1 MPATLF
7 EARKATSDKVRGDL
21 IETLYRE
28 EQFFLKMPIEFIDE
42 LSYPYNVEKVLPGI
56 TFRKMNEAFPESTL
70 IVQRPIETL
79 KPLGQDSD
87 TDILIAQT
95 KPLQR
100 ARNARATMKAM
111 GIKWIQTILYGNS
124 PASRAGTTFDDVDGF
139 DGLMKRLNDAPNT
152 PQIVDNGASS
162 GSDGSSVFG
171 IRFGEDMF
179 TGLMLGPS
187 PGFSPR
193 DMGELQTKPVFRT
206 RIDAAA
212 SVAIFNGASVGW
224 LKDITVAT
232 AIDIDKLDQ
241 MIDKIVGRPDIL
253 LMTKRTRTQLRKACR
268 TLGLTLGKT
277 LNEIGAVMETYG
289 DIPIVISDAM
299 IDTETTN

>member
-28 EQFFLKMPIEFIDE
+28 ENFFLKMPIESVDE
-42 LSYPYNVEKVLPGI
+42 LSYDYNVEKVLPGI
-56 TFRKMNEAFPESTL
+56 TFRKLNEAFPESTL
-70 IVQRPIETL
+70 IVQRPTETL

-124 PASRAGTTFDDVDGF
+124 PSSRAGAAYNDVDGF
-139 DGLMKRLNDAPNT
+139 DGLMKRLNDAPST
-152 PQIVDNGASS
+152 PQIVNNGANS
-162 GSDGSSVFG
+162 GADSSSVFA

-179 TGLMLGPS
+179 QGLMLGPA
-187 PGFSPR
+187 PFFNPR
-193 DMGELQTKPVFRT
+193 DMGELQTKPVMRT
-206 RIDAAA
+206 RIDAAG
-212 SVAIFNGASVGW
+212 SIAIFNGGAVGW
-224 LKDITVAT
+224 LKNISVAT
-232 AIDIDKLDQ
+232 DIDIDKLDQ
-241 MIDKIVGRPDIL
+241 LIDLVVGRPDIL
-253 LMTKRTRTQLRKACR
+253 LMTKRTRTQLRKKCR

-277 LNEIGAVMETYG
+277 LNEIGNVMETYG
-289 DIPIVISDAM
+289 DIPIVTSDAM
-299 IDTETTN
+299 INTETAG